1 MAEVPEILS
10 TSEVVQLEYNMIS
23 FYMVIGLAMQVRSC
37 TRHCAITGARGRLCD
52 LVHDQL
58 TPRLVDADTLTSAL
72 GAIVRVLRGRA
83 KERCVSTAK
92 KEIC

>member
-1 MAEVPEILS
+1 
-10 TSEVVQLEYNMIS
+10 
-23 FYMVIGLAMQVRSC
+23 MQVRSC

-83 KERCVSTAK
+83 EERCVSTANK
-92 KEIC
+92 RDMLKTEILSTVLEA